1 MAHSIDFE
9 QITDQWGN
17 FRANTVVAVSGGQ
30 FVKAL
35 SVGEAST
42 SRPDEILEVDLAD
55 GGAGDSLLTVG
66 MATNNADSGAEVTIA
81 TRGIYRTWALGTC
94 LAGGTVAA
102 AADSS
107 VQDAVIPSV
116 YQCLGSAVA
125 MAADTTSSIGR
136 ALNTAVSGEK
146 VFILMNVGGF

>member
-1 MAHSIDFE
+1 MAIEFE
-9 QITDQWGN
+9 QVTDQWGN
-17 FRANTVVAVSGGQ
+17 FRATTVATVSGGQ

-42 SRPDEILEVDLAD
+42 SRMDEILQVDLAD
-55 GGAGDSLLTVG
+55 GGAGDSLLCVG
-66 MATNNADSGAEVTIA
+66 IATNNAASGEEVTVA
-81 TRGIYRTWALGTC
+81 TRGIFKTFALGTC
-94 LAGGTVAA
+94 LAGATVAA

-107 VQDAVIPSV
+107 VQDAVIPAV

-125 MAADTTSSIGR
+125 MAADTTSSVGR